1 MVIIFMVDLFICC
14 ILSVRL
20 EIMSLKKEPLAD
32 IIEKSLI
39 EVLWSKGEY
48 DVNNTMLDTK
58 VGLSIALCT
67 YNGSSFLKEQLNS
80 LARQTYKPMELVVC
94 DDCSSDDTLCLV
106 KEFAKN
112 APFVVRIIENKVS
125 VGPVKNFSQAI
136 LACSEDYV
144 ALCDQDDV
152 WLENKLELLLNKMME
167 IEAHVGSNVPLL
179 VHSDLVVTD
188 EKLQPVFFSMMEQQH
203 IRNETDMQNAQR
215 VLSIQNYVTGCTV
228 LINRTLVE
236 SACPIPTNAVMHD
249 WWLALI
255 AASKG
260 YIGFVEQPLVYYRQ
274 HKSNTVGAVMNR
286 PLKIIRDIFD
296 IGKTRD
302 KLLKIMLQ
310 DDAAVGCEVAQD
322 FVVAIIEKDIKGII
336 KLGVHKQ
343 SRWLNIGAYIML
355 FFFFPYYREAL
366 KALKR
371 QV

>member
-1 MVIIFMVDLFICC
+1 ML
-14 ILSVRL
+14 
-20 EIMSLKKEPLAD
+20 
-32 IIEKSLI
+32 
-39 EVLWSKGEY
+39 
-48 DVNNTMLDTK
+48 NTK
-58 VGLSIALCT
+58 NGLSIALCT
-67 YNGSSFLKEQLNS
+67 YNGALFLEEQLNS
-80 LARQTYKPMELVVC
+80 LAGQTYKPNELIIC
-94 DDCSSDDTLCLV
+94 DDGSSDDTLKLA
-106 KEFAKN
+106 KKFADT
-112 APFVVRIIENKVS
+112 APFEVTIIENKTA
-125 VGPVKNFSQAI
+125 VGPAQNFSQAI
-136 LACSEDYV
+136 LACSGDYV

-152 WLENKLELLLNKMME
+152 WGTQKLELILKKMKE
-167 IEAHVGSNVPLL
+167 IEVRLGSDVPLL
-179 VHSDLVVTD
+179 VHSDLIVTD

-228 LINRTLVE
+228 LINRALVE

-355 FFFFPYYREAL
+355 FFFFPYYRETL